1 MLFRPVSLA
10 FVTALSATLAFSQ
23 TNNALLDG
31 TKVPPPALAP
41 PKTPLSPE
49 MRGDIFMARK
59 MYREAVE
66 SFSEGSTK
74 DPVLKN
80 KTGIA
85 FHQLLTERTQNLA
98 HHFTAVAARTA
109 HGLR

>member
-1 MLFRPVSLA
+1 MLFRPVSVVLATSA

-66 SFSEGSTK
+66 SFSEGSPK

-85 FHQLLTERTQNLA
+85 FHQLLQLDY
-98 HHFTAVAARTA
+98 ARKNYE
-109 HGLR
+109 